1 MSSAGSANAAE
12 QRPEESLGSILTMEA
27 ALDFEV
33 IRRVLAAF
41 EREGVRYAVFGA
53 AALNLHGLARFTE
66 DLDVFLAPEAE
77 NIERVKRALR
87 SVFDDP
93 EIEGISAKDL
103 LGDYPAVQYVP
114 PTGSFHVDLLTRLG
128 EAFAFVDLQVER
140 VLFEGLH
147 VSVVTPAT
155 LYRMKRDTVRIKDRA
170 DAELLKQRFDLPEED

>member
-1 MSSAGSANAAE
+1 VKKGG
-12 QRPEESLGSILTMEA
+12 PPGSILTTEA
-27 ALDFEV
+27 ILDFEV
-33 IRRVLAAF
+33 IRRVLEAF

-93 EIEGISAKDL
+93 EIEGISANDL

-128 EAFAFVDLQVER
+128 EAFAFDDLQVER
-140 VLFEGLH
+140 VPFEGLH
-147 VSVVTPAT
+147 VSVATPAT
-155 LYRMKRDTVRIKDRA
+155 LYRMKRDTVRMKDRA
-170 DAELLKQRFDLPEED
+170 DAELLKRRFNLRDEN